1 MRMRWVAHETCM
13 VNLRNAL
20 NILVK
25 NPEGKKPL
33 GTLRLR
39 WDNRIKTDPK
49 EIR

>member
-1 MRMRWVAHETCM
+1 M

-20 NILVK
+20 NILEK
-25 NPEGKKPL
+25 NPEGTKPL

-39 WDNRIKTDPK
+39 WDNNIKIDLK